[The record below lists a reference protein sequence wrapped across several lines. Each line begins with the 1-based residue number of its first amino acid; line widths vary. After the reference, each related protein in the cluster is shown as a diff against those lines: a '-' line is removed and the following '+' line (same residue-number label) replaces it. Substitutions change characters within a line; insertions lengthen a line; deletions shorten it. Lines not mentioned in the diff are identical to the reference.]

1 MSVSV
6 RTEVVVE
13 ATPDRAFRIF
23 TEKGENWWPAT
34 HHIGKVPMQNV
45 MMEQRANG
53 RWYEVGTD
61 GSQCDWGRVLVW
73 DPPRRLVL
81 AWQLTKD
88 FQYDKDFMTEVE
100 VNFIRVDD
108 KRTRVALEHR
118 NLERYG
124 GDTQEFAKSISSE
137 GGWPLI
143 LNGFAEA
150 AKQGGREAALSVT
163 A

>member
-23 TEKGENWWPAT
+23 TEKGENWWPPT
-34 HHIGKVPMQNV
+34 HHIGKVPMQSV
-45 MMEQRANG
+45 MMEQRENG

-100 VNFIRVDD
+100 VNFFRVDD

-124 GDTQEFAKSISSE
+124 KDAEAFAKSISSE